1 MKDDKLIVMKLYTL
15 TTRPLKKD
23 EYRQVIEHLNNGF
36 VTKSGQVF
44 KPNKQISIILQLQAS
59 LGLRIGDVLELRV
72 NSIKNGK
79 LETIEEK
86 TGKIVSREINPAVVG
101 FVKDYA
107 IEKALSP
114 TDKLFEI
121 SVRAVQKQLKI
132 VVDYLGLDNIST
144 HSFRKMF
151 ATAVYND
158 NGRDIKLVQEI
169 LNHTSVSTTERYIR
183 ANQFQI
189 DRASSKINFVI

>member
-1 MKDDKLIVMKLYTL
+1 MMFNF
-15 TTRPLKKD
+15 TTRPLQND
-23 EYRQVIEHLNNGF
+23 EYRQIIEHLNNGF
-36 VTKSGQVF
+36 VTASGQLF

-72 NSIKNGK
+72 DSIRNGK

-86 TGKIVSREINPAVVG
+86 TGRIQSREINPAVVG

-114 TDKLFEI
+114 TDRLFEI

-132 VVDYLGLDNIST
+132 VVDHLGLYNIGT

-151 ATAVYND
+151 ATTVYND
-158 NGRDIKLVQEI
+158 NGKDIKLVQEI
-169 LNHTSVSTTERYIR
+169 LNHTSVTTTERYIR

-189 DRASSKINFVI
+189 DRASAGINFVI